1 MVIVHIM
8 QRFDLIMDDP
18 TYDLKIKQTLTIK
31 PKDFYIHALPRK
43 EKPNVVAT
51 SSSTL
56 LKDRTNEI
64 SRPVPSDNGKI
75 RQPLYVLYGSNTG
88 NSEAF
93 AQRIATEAGA
103 HGM

>member
-31 PKDFYIHALPRK
+31 PKDFYIYALPRK
-43 EKPNVVAT
+43 DKPNVVAT

-56 LKDRTNEI
+56 LKDRSNEV
-64 SRPVPSDNGKI
+64 SRPLPTDSGNG